1 MKTTTYLRLSLLI
14 PFVVWGVC
22 LALFAVTNVSP
33 TTGGLVGRSIGILFL
48 FYVFGIIG
56 WLIPYLLLCLIL
68 LILSLK
74 NGAETL
80 IKIFALSPLAMAL
93 FVVAFV
99 IIILGGSP
107 DPSSLSPDLAT
118 PAGEFFGSSAWFAII
133 TLVWGYICVAIGYGI
148 YRLLQALHVIR
159 DTPAPV
165 APNVTEAA

>member
-33 TTGGLVGRSIGILFL
+33 ATGGLVARSILIFFL
-48 FYVFGIIG
+48 FYLFGIIG

-74 NGAETL
+74 NGVETL

-93 FVVAFV
+93 FVVVFV
-99 IIILGGSP
+99 IIILGGNP

-118 PAGEFFGSSAWFAII
+118 PAEEFFGSSAWFTIV
-133 TLVWGYICVAIGYGI
+133 TLVWGYICVAIGLGMYK
-148 YRLLQALHVIR
+148 LLQAVHVIR
-159 DTPAPV
+159 DTPALL
-165 APNVTEAA
+165 APDVTAAA